1 LRCNLRTARASA
13 PILATALTFLT
24 GCSDPAEPPNWQAAL
39 DYADSEMHAIAIGRQ
54 GYPLIEIQVNGRAV
68 EVLLDTGNMTGLFL
82 AEDVI
87 RRLGLPELGEAV
99 TRDSDGNPTGERPTF
114 AAASVTAFGHHFA
127 DREILQR
134 NQREIDGAIGRE
146 IYIQVDTG
154 KTRSCVDPEFARQA
168 GLHETG
174 NGYRIDSLEIGSL
187 RFAVPS
193 AKGVGF
199 GGISHDL
206 DAPILASIGS
216 DILKEFV
223 LTVDVDQ
230 AVVFIQRH

>member
-134 NQREIDGAIGRE
+134 NQREIDGAIGPPYLAGRRYTLDYKSRRLGVTANPVSDPLPGVERLDLVPVKRLPGMIVMRGRVAGRE

-154 KTRSCVDPEFARQA
+154 KTRSCVDP
-168 GLHETG
+168 TG
-174 NGYRIDSLEIGSL
+174 G
-187 RFAVPS
+187 A
-193 AKGVGF
+193 A
-199 GGISHDL
+199 
-206 DAPILASIGS
+206 
-216 DILKEFV
+216 
-223 LTVDVDQ
+223 
-230 AVVFIQRH
+230 